1 MIEDIHKMV
10 KRKPEIN
17 GMKSGTHAGH
27 TEIELKMAV
36 AVQGKAGHMIPFSNS
51 QRVQG
56 MGKLTGSFVI
66 IPIGVSENL
75 VGINGDNFFF
85 GKIFGGPQKKCS

>member
-1 MIEDIHKMV
+1 MIEDIDKVV
-10 KRKPEIN
+10 KGKPEIN
-17 GMKSGTHAGH
+17 GMKSGAHAGH

-36 AVQGKAGHMIPFSNS
+36 AVQGKTGHMTPFFNS
-51 QRVQG
+51 QGVQG

-75 VGINGDNFFF
+75 VGIDGDDFFF
-85 GKIFGGPQKKCS
+85 GKIFGGPQ